1 MPTYLELIQILDYGE
16 LDQSNLFPT
25 DFFPNS
31 PDAATLNHL
40 FYWVSE
46 INIEGENE
54 SLQWVIDLRTG
65 DDSAISISKGAYI
78 RLVRNP

>member
-1 MPTYLELIQILDYGE
+1 M
-16 LDQSNLFPT
+16 
-25 DFFPNS
+25 
-31 PDAATLNHL
+31 
-40 FYWVSE
+40 VSE